1 MESICFIQWTEKK
14 KNWPRTC
21 NAGLLTFFQFRKCP
35 CCYKN
40 IFVPVSF
47 FGGKKKMEFARHLTD
62 VIRPCFFNQVMGN
75 DQSQCARVLGSATRK
90 ATSTGNGK
98 TAISLDKQNKSSV
111 HFSVHFSAVTAR
123 LRRENAY
130 FHALWRTW
138 TQDNGFLFLFL
149 NFDTHKNCQLL
160 KKLPKRDEFNE
171 MK

>member
-1 MESICFIQWTEKK
+1 
-14 KNWPRTC
+14 
-21 NAGLLTFFQFRKCP
+21 
-35 CCYKN
+35 
-40 IFVPVSF
+40 
-47 FGGKKKMEFARHLTD
+47 MEFARHLTD

-130 FHALWRTW
+130 FHALWRT
-138 TQDNGFLFLFL
+138 
-149 NFDTHKNCQLL
+149 
-160 KKLPKRDEFNE
+160 
-171 MK
+171 

>member
-14 KNWPRTC
+14 KNWPIHVTLDCWHFSSLGNVHAAIRTFLC
-21 NAGLLTFFQFRKCP
+21 RCLSLEE
-35 CCYKN
+35 
-40 IFVPVSF
+40 
-47 FGGKKKMEFARHLTD
+47 KKMEFARHLTD